1 MRAPYAPPLSGA
13 GRAPTHT
20 FVLLFAILQLQ
31 TVGLLESAAAD
42 GEVNLKPDIETSQS
56 LPGEGAAHGVGDPQ
70 PIDAVSYAVDQAHA
84 ACFQNTP
91 FPSAEA
97 CAKCHPQ
104 HYREWSMSPH
114 AYAQLSPVFNAMSNK
129 LNKLTSGTL
138 GDFCIRCHTPVGIST
153 GEKINMSN
161 LDRAP
166 AAREGVTCV
175 VCHRVNQAW
184 GKGAGRLALVAGDV
198 NQAVYGPLGSQVLN
212 DVLAQ
217 PDKYGVLTTEHNP
230 ADRARE
236 VHSRSYRFFQLTTSG
251 FCGTCHD
258 VFAPNGFRLEDA
270 FSEFKQ
276 SHSALE
282 CGQNCQDCH
291 MGRDPGRP
299 NGYDFAPAA
308 VVGSRS
314 TPPRKHTN
322 HTMAGPDYPI
332 IHRGLFPHNPDA
344 ILEENRPDD
353 RGLATMRQWL
363 YFDDAAGWGS
373 PEFEENVGPDRSFP
387 PPWDNQIK
395 RIKARHI
402 LNDQYKLLAEYHTQ
416 RRQVLRAGF
425 GLGPICINEATCNDL
440 KFSAPV
446 SNKTPGH
453 GVPTGFDA
461 ERVVFLRTTVWDQHG
476 RQIFQSGDLDP
487 NGDIRDSHSLYVHNG
502 KVPLDRQLFSL
513 QSLFIT
519 RNLRGGEREQVLNVP
534 YSIDPL
540 PYIRPAT
547 RPFTVLGRPVGA
559 RKHKKNIEVDGV
571 RWAEYHVTRNQLCGP
586 GQYTI
591 RMQLIAGM
599 VPVNLV
605 HEISDVGFDYH
616 MSAANVANGI
626 VDGHMVLYDQ
636 TKTVFVG
643 RGQ

>member
-1 MRAPYAPPLSGA
+1 MVALLS
-13 GRAPTHT
+13 
-20 FVLLFAILQLQ
+20 V
-31 TVGLLESAAAD
+31 SAALAD
-42 GEVNLKPDIETSQS
+42 DASAPANGRT
-56 LPGEGAAHGVGDPQ
+56 LPALTISAAVDAESEQAAVAEPESK
-70 PIDAVSYAVDQAHA
+70 PIDVVSYAVDRAHA
-84 ACFQNTP
+84 ACFESTP

-104 HYREWSMSPH
+104 HYREWSVSPH

-129 LNKLTSGTL
+129 LNKLNNGTL
-138 GDFCIRCHTPVGIST
+138 GDFCIRCHTPVGMAT
-153 GEKINMSN
+153 GEKMNMSN
-161 LDRAP
+161 MDRAP

-198 NQAVYGPLGSQVLN
+198 NQAVYGPVGTRILY
-212 DVLAQ
+212 DVMTH
-217 PDKYGVLTTEHNP
+217 PDEYGVLSSTRTPGE
-230 ADRARE
+230 R
-236 VHSRSYRFFQLTTSG
+236 SRQIHYKSHRFFQMTTSG

-270 FSEFKQ
+270 FSEYKQ

-291 MGRDPGRP
+291 MGKVPGKP
-299 NGYDFAPAA
+299 LGFDHGPAA
-308 VVGSRS
+308 IVGNRS

-322 HTMAGPDYPI
+322 HMMAGPDYPI
-332 IHRGLFPHNPDA
+332 IHRALFPHNPDA
-344 ILEENRPDD
+344 ILEECRPDD

-363 YFDDAAGWGS
+363 YFNDAAGWGTQ
-373 PEFEENVGPDRSFP
+373 EFEENVGEDVVFP
-387 PPWDNQIK
+387 HPWDDQIK

-402 LNDQYKLLAEYHTQ
+402 LNDQYKLLAELHTQ

-425 GLGPICINEATCNDL
+425 HLGKICVEEASCDGI

-446 SNKTPGH
+446 SNITPGH

-461 ERVVFLRTTVWDQHG
+461 ERIVFLRTMVWDPHG
-476 RQIFQSGDLDP
+476 RLVFQSGDLDP
-487 NGDIRDSHSLYVHNG
+487 NGDVRDSHSLYVHNG
-502 KVPLDRQLFSL
+502 KLPLDRQLFSL

-540 PYIRPAT
+540 PYTRPAT
-547 RPFTVLGRPVGA
+547 RPFTVLGRPIGA

-571 RWAEYHVTRNQLCGP
+571 RHAEYHVTHNQLRGP

-591 RMQLIAGM
+591 RIQLIAGM
-599 VPVNLV
+599 VPINLV

-616 MSAANVANGI
+616 MSAANVAQGV
-626 VDGHMVLYDQ
+626 VDGHMILYDES
-636 TKTVFVG
+636 KTVFVG
-643 RGQ
+643 R